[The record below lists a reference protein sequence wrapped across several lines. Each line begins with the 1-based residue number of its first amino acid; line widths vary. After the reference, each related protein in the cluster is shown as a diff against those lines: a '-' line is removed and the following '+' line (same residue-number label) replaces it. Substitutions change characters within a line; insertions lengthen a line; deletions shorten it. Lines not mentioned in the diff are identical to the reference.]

1 MSSTRD
7 KTIPQKV
14 NIKYLAKVAG
24 VAPSTVSRALSN
36 DPRTSPETIEKIQKL
51 AKELNYYPDSLAKGL
66 REKKTNTIGII
77 LNDLNNPFYTEVLS
91 SIGESL
97 NIKDY
102 SMIVSYSNYDNERE
116 KANILSM
123 LSKRVDG
130 IIISPIDDKSRN
142 IEFLIENNINAVI
155 IDCLP
160 RFENISYVYTD
171 HGKGAELA
179 TEFLLK
185 NGHKEILLFVGPYDT
200 SLAGQY
206 VDSFFSTLRKHGI
219 KPKDNLVLRSEELS
233 IDGGYAAFKNLLT
246 KNDQNISLDFTGIVT
261 ISDLL
266 ALGVYSVANELHFSI
281 PINYSIVGYDNIK
294 VTSALTPPLTTI
306 HQPRRRIGTQSA
318 RILIENIENKN
329 KKVIEKIDF
338 APNLVIRGSVRKI
351 N

>member
-1 MSSTRD
+1 MSSTED
-7 KTIPQKV
+7 NLNPQKIT
-14 NIKYLAKVAG
+14 IKHLAKMAG

-51 AKELNYYPDSLAKGL
+51 ANELNYYPDSLAKGL

-91 SIGESL
+91 SIGEAL
-97 NIKDY
+97 NTKEY

-116 KANILSM
+116 KSNILSM

-130 IIISPIDDKSRN
+130 IIISPIDDRSKN

-179 TEFLLK
+179 TEFLIK
-185 NGHKEILLFVGPYDT
+185 NGHKDILLFVGPYDT

-206 VDSFFSTLRKHGI
+206 VDSFFSTLKKHKI
-219 KPKDNLVLRSEELS
+219 KPKENLVLRSAELS
-233 IDGGYAAFKNLLT
+233 MDGGYDAFKNLLT
-246 KNDQNISLDFTGIVT
+246 KNEQKISMDFTGIVT

-266 ALGVYSVANELHFSI
+266 ALGVYSVANELRFLI
-281 PINYSIVGYDNIK
+281 PQNYSIVGYDNIK
-294 VTSALTPPLTTI
+294 VTNALTPPLTTI
-306 HQPRRRIGTQSA
+306 HQPRRRIGIQSA
-318 RILIENIENKN
+318 RILLENIENRN

-338 APNLVIRGSVRKI
+338 NPNLVIRGSVRKI